1 MVLVVMSAA
10 WLLVAGVLSELAA
23 IKLHA
28 PGMLA
33 DYAWL
38 TYGRLQP
45 AAWNAFVF
53 GFASLTGLALAL
65 WMTARLGGTRLVGTG
80 TIILGALV
88 WNVGLK
94 LGILGILAGEST
106 GIEGLEI
113 PRFASPILLLG
124 YVCMA
129 AWVPITFGRR
139 RPGEVYIAQWY
150 LLGAV
155 FSFPWLFAAG
165 HVMTVFLP
173 LRGVLQIAAQ
183 AWFLQN
189 LTVLWFGFLGL
200 AAIFYLLPKLT
211 GAAVPSRNLA
221 LFGFWTLAAFGG
233 LGGLTRY
240 AGGPFPAWMLSLAV
254 AANVLTAFPVYAVGQ
269 NLLPGWRTQ
278 AGAMK
283 ASVPLRFAVF
293 ALFAYLVA
301 GGLGVLNSLV
311 SVRYTTQ
318 FTLVTTGLDQ
328 LTLMGFFGMA
338 ALGVLYFVVPRL
350 LGRDWPRP
358 AFANLHFL
366 LAASAVVLIAV
377 AFLGGGLAQG
387 AALNDPELPFINVVK
402 RYLPFAATGT
412 LAQLLFLVGGGL
424 FALNLLLALLA
435 CCRDACVPAAKALV
449 ARIPAEV
456 KA

>member
-1 MVLVVMSAA
+1 MVLVVLSVG
-10 WLLVAGVLSELAA
+10 WLLVAGVLSTLAA

-33 DYAWL
+33 DSAWL

-53 GFASLTGLALAL
+53 GFASLAGLALAL
-65 WMTARLGGTRLVGTG
+65 WMTARLGRTRLVGAG
-80 TIILGALV
+80 AIILGALV

-94 LGILGILAGEST
+94 LGLLGILAGEST

-124 YVCMA
+124 YLCMA

-139 RPGEVYIAQWY
+139 QPGEVYISQWY

-155 FSFPWLFAAG
+155 FSFPWFFAAG
-165 HVMTVFLP
+165 HIMTVFLP

-189 LTVLWFGFLGL
+189 LLVLWFGFLGL

-211 GAAVPSRNLA
+211 GVAVPSRNLA

-254 AANVLTAFPVYAVGQ
+254 VANVLTAFPVYAVGQ
-269 NLLPGWRTQ
+269 NLLPVLRGRG
-278 AGAMK
+278 GALK
-283 ASVPLRFAVF
+283 SNVALRFAAF
-293 ALFAYLVA
+293 AFLAYLVA
-301 GGLGVLNSLV
+301 GGLGALNSLA

-318 FTLVTTGLDQ
+318 FTLVTVGLDQ
-328 LTLMGFFGMA
+328 LALMGFFGMA
-338 ALGVLYFVVPRL
+338 ALGALYFVVPRL
-350 LGRDWPRP
+350 LARDWPRP
-358 AFANLHFL
+358 ALANLHFVF
-366 LAASAVVLIAV
+366 AAAAVAVIAV

-402 RYLPFAATGT
+402 RYLPFASSGT
-412 LAQLLFLVGGGL
+412 LAQLLFLAGTGL
-424 FALNLLLALLA
+424 FALNLLLALIA
-435 CCRDACVPAAKALV
+435 CCRAACVPAAKALMAPLPV
-449 ARIPAEV
+449 EV